1 MRHAFNVPWRRKDRV
16 STAGIVNC
24 PEPKLKSRRAREL
37 RGRAR
42 RSSAERH
49 DLRIASLWRSAGD
62 VHATR
67 GRDVLVGQLLG
78 PLLSGRG
85 AGEVPFREHGVRKT
99 DRGDRSAGTP
109 PNRFAGARPSRDQGK
124 VPRSVVR

>member
-1 MRHAFNVPWRRKDRV
+1 MRHAFNVPWRRKERV
-16 STAGIVNC
+16 STVGIVNC
-24 PEPKLKSRRAREL
+24 PEPKLMSRRACQL

-62 VHATR
+62 ALATR
-67 GRDVLVGQLLG
+67 GSDVLVGQLLG

-85 AGEVPFREHGVRKT
+85 AGEVPFRERDT
-99 DRGDRSAGTP
+99 RSAG
-109 PNRFAGARPSRDQGK
+109 
-124 VPRSVVR
+124 